1 MSAIDYRAVDA
12 AAAAA
17 AIVTIADDADAS

>member
-1 MSAIDYRAVDA
+1 MSAIDYRAVD